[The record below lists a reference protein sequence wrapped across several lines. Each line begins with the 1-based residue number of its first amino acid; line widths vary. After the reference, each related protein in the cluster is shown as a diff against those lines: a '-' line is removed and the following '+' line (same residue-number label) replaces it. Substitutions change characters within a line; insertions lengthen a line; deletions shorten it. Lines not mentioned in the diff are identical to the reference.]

1 MIDQPFAIP
10 SAVIGVAALP
20 MVLAL
25 VPKNRLYG
33 VRTKKTLS
41 EDRIW
46 FAANRLAGWLFL
58 ASSVIYLAFSAIWP
72 MAGVKD
78 PRFGLWALHLCMF
91 AVPLLVSV
99 AVTMRYTCRL

>member
-1 MIDQPFAIP
+1 MINQPFAIP
-10 SAVIGVAALP
+10 SAIIGAVAIP

-46 FAANRLAGWLFL
+46 FAANRVAGWLFL
-58 ASSVIYLAFSAIWP
+58 ASSVIYLVFSAIWP
-72 MAGVKD
+72 MAGSKD
-78 PRFGLWALHLCMF
+78 PQIGLWALHLCLF
-91 AVPLLVSV
+91 AAPLFVSV
-99 AVTMRYTCRL
+99 VVTLRYTRRL